1 MPLPVVPYVVRF
13 VPFKSSERTSWP
25 VFEKYS
31 GVYAEL
37 NAVDPLPSWVAVGET
52 WEVLPTMACGT
63 PFSVRVPLYEP
74 WNVYTQVTL
83 EPLPLQLSTRELLVK
98 VALIAIL
105 LSEDRNVR
113 VEPLMLRVPGGLVTV
128 LPVLVNPP

>member
-1 MPLPVVPYVVRF
+1 VPYVVRF

-37 NAVDPLPSWVAVGET
+37 NEVEPLPISVGVRET
-52 WEVLPTMACGT
+52 WEVVPLIACGT
-63 PFSVRVPLYEP
+63 PFRVRVPLKDP
-74 WNVYTQVTL
+74 VNVYTQVT
-83 EPLPLQLSTRELLVK
+83 PLIPPPLQLSTRELVVK

-105 LSEDRNVR
+105 PSVERKVR
-113 VEPLMLRVPGGLVTV
+113 VEPLMFRVPGGLLTV
-128 LPVLVNPP
+128 LPELVNPP